1 MSARLS
7 GRTPARLRVFRSPEL
22 VRALRLH
29 PGQPLCKAGCG
40 WPLHPVLVIEGH
52 ATHPLCDPQLDVV
65 RLDQQRRK
73 ARR

>member
-7 GRTPARLRVFRSPEL
+7 GRRTPARLRVFRSPEL

-40 WPLHPVLVIEGH
+40 WPLHPVLVAEGH

-65 RLDQQRRK
+65 PLGNRRQAK
-73 ARR
+73 Q